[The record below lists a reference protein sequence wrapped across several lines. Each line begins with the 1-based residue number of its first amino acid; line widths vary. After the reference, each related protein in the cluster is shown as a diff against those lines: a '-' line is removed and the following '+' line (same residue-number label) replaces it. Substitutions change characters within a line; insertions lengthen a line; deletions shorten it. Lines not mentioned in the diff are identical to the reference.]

1 MLRAE
6 ALLACCLL
14 VASIEVWISNG
25 ICATFVAMCLRTGHV
40 VSPAPVISPASGVC
54 ARCK

>member
-25 ICATFVAMCLRTGHV
+25 ICATFVAMYCAYCYET
-40 VSPAPVISPASGVC
+40 SKVC
-54 ARCK
+54 KVCVM